1 MCVHV
6 CVYIYIYIY
15 TYMHIHNTYT
25 HTCSGALRGGIYIYI
40 HMYAYMLDNIRAR
53 AGQHGGGPAARQ
65 QGRHLTAAGVRA
77 GLIICN
83 CCYYYD

>member
-1 MCVHV
+1 
-6 CVYIYIYIY
+6 
-15 TYMHIHNTYT
+15 
-25 HTCSGALRGGIYIYI
+25 
-40 HMYAYMLDNIRAR
+40 MYAYMLDNIRAR